1 MFLLNFTKML
11 SDFSLR
17 KENTDML
24 IHTWKNQ
31 NKDVYADFKRGI
43 DRVADGDL
51 TILYNMYVLMK
62 ECVPPEAQSFYDWFI
77 TLFAQNPS
85 HLQTMMSGD
94 IKWAGKYTEKI
105 ARCIVNRQ
113 LWLGINL
120 KTGMVDI
127 YTSQQKGLLMVKSG
141 TPIEIWNRLPQYM
154 KSYFISQVN
163 RLTGNSKDCM
173 LFSKLERKQ
182 LYQALVFFTNIFT
195 LAQAVFIP
203 DFLANLYDKVIE
215 DNDTL
220 AYCMYYFVVFDH
232 GLLRMVKNLNSIL
245 MKEEVDEGG
254 LVLIRNCIHMLV
266 HQSME
271 LGAETKAS
279 WENAVKD
286 CNPEI
291 WKDVLFLLHKTK
303 GKRGKKKSIR
313 TLEEVL
319 VDDKDNLKTL
329 IIQFL
334 SVNTDDI
341 CLAYLLRSLIRAGKV
356 KDTIPYMTFHRA
368 IEQFTGQH
376 IGHDIPQKRYGEL
389 KTFSL
394 NSPPYG
400 DSFKR
405 AKHIMDKWTRIF
417 AEAG

>member
-1 MFLLNFTKML
+1 MFKLNFSKIL

-17 KENTDML
+17 KEKTDMF

-31 NKDVYADFKRGI
+31 HKNVYAEFKSGI
-43 DRVADGDL
+43 DKVADGDFTL
-51 TILYNMYVLMK
+51 LYNMYALMK

-77 TLFAQNPS
+77 TLFVQNPS
-85 HLQTMMSGD
+85 HLQTIISGD

-120 KTGMVDI
+120 KTGMVNI

-141 TPIEIWNRLPQYM
+141 TPIEVWNRLPQYM
-154 KSYFISQVN
+154 KSYFISQVDG
-163 RLTGNSKDCM
+163 LTGNSKGCM

-182 LYQALVFFTNIFT
+182 LYLALAFFSNIFT

-203 DFLANLYDKVIE
+203 DFLANLYDKVIK
-215 DNDTL
+215 DDDTL

-232 GLLRMVKNLNSIL
+232 GLLRMVKILNSIL

-254 LVLIRNCIHMLV
+254 LVLIRTCIHMLV

-279 WENAVKD
+279 WENAVED

-319 VDDKDNLKTL
+319 LDEKDNLKTL
-329 IIQFL
+329 IRQFL
-334 SVNTDDI
+334 SENSDDI
-341 CLAYLLRSLIRAGKV
+341 CLAYLLRSLVRSGKV

-405 AKHIMDKWTRIF
+405 AKRIVDKWTRIF

>member
-1 MFLLNFTKML
+1 MFKLNFSKIL

-17 KENTDML
+17 KEKTDMF

-31 NKDVYADFKRGI
+31 HKKVYADFKSGI
-43 DRVADGDL
+43 DKVADGDL
-51 TILYNMYVLMK
+51 TLLYNMYSLMK
-62 ECVPPEAQSFYDWFI
+62 DCVPLEAQSFYDWFGGLLTQSPTKI
-77 TLFAQNPS
+77 STLISDTQ
-85 HLQTMMSGD
+85 
-94 IKWAGKYTEKI
+94 WAGEYTEKI
-105 ARCIVNRQ
+105 AQCIVNRQ

-127 YTSQQKGLLMVKSG
+127 YTSQQRGLLMVKSG

-154 KSYFISQVN
+154 KSHFISQTDKLL
-163 RLTGNSKDCM
+163 RSSKGCL

-182 LYQALVFFTNIFT
+182 LYQAIAFFANIFT

-203 DFLANLYDKVIE
+203 GFLANIYDKVVE
-215 DNDTL
+215 NGDTL

-232 GLLRMVKNLNSIL
+232 GLLRMMKTLNSIL
-245 MKEEVDEGG
+245 TKEEMDESG
-254 LVLIRNCIHMLV
+254 LVLIRNCVHMLV

-279 WENAVKD
+279 WESAVED

-313 TLEEVL
+313 TLDEI
-319 VDDKDNLKTL
+319 L
-329 IIQFL
+329 ISDIAAQKKKIRLFL
-334 SVNTDDI
+334 DENEDDI
-341 CLAYLLRSLIRAGKV
+341 CLAYLLLALVQTGKV
-356 KDTIPYMTFHRA
+356 KDAIPYMTFHRA
-368 IEQFTGQH
+368 MEHFTGRH

-389 KTFSL
+389 KNDSGYL
-394 NSPPYG
+394 NPY
-400 DSFKR
+400 SNSCKR
-405 AKHIMDKWTRIF
+405 AKRIINKWTRIF
-417 AEAG
+417 AETD

>member
-1 MFLLNFTKML
+1 M
-11 SDFSLR
+11 
-17 KENTDML
+17 
-24 IHTWKNQ
+24 
-31 NKDVYADFKRGI
+31 
-43 DRVADGDL
+43 
-51 TILYNMYVLMK
+51 
-62 ECVPPEAQSFYDWFI
+62 
-77 TLFAQNPS
+77 
-85 HLQTMMSGD
+85 
-94 IKWAGKYTEKI
+94 IKA
-105 ARCIVNRQ
+105 
-113 LWLGINL
+113 
-120 KTGMVDI
+120 
-127 YTSQQKGLLMVKSG
+127 
-141 TPIEIWNRLPQYM
+141 M
-154 KSYFISQVN
+154 KSYFISQVDG
-163 RLTGNSKDCM
+163 LTGNSKGCM

-182 LYQALVFFTNIFT
+182 LYLALAFFSNIFT

-203 DFLANLYDKVIE
+203 DFLANLYDKVIK
-215 DNDTL
+215 DDDTL

-232 GLLRMVKNLNSIL
+232 GLLRMVKILNSIL

-279 WENAVKD
+279 WENAVED

-319 VDDKDNLKTL
+319 LDEKDNLKTL
-329 IIQFL
+329 IRQFL
-334 SVNTDDI
+334 SENSDDI
-341 CLAYLLRSLIRAGKV
+341 CLAYLLRSLVRSGKV

-368 IEQFTGQH
+368 IEQFTGRH
-376 IGHDIPQKRYGEL
+376 VGHDIPQKRYGEL

-405 AKHIMDKWTRIF
+405 AKRIVDKWTRIF